1 MRIHFLLLFFHH
13 TMAFLFQQDADQL
26 PEDLPPIG
34 EKHQDLLVFG
44 YHCKL
49 FRDDDRARAIDSG
62 EHLIPWMG
70 DGNLKIDRSVEPSG
84 YPDSTMTICNNT
96 YDNLINIF
104 VLCIA

>member
-1 MRIHFLLLFFHH
+1 
-13 TMAFLFQQDADQL
+13 MAFLFQQDADQL